1 MLGEKKTRKDSC
13 CFGLFIV
20 SYSSGCVQYVD
31 GDGSV
36 NYNNCNWNNKAVR
49 PFWDGRRN
57 KVRETLK
64 LESHHQKNKQPFL
77 HRKNQDKYKG
87 MKFYDRR

>member
-1 MLGEKKTRKDSC
+1 MINFR
-13 CFGLFIV
+13 LFVV
-20 SYSSGCVQYVD
+20 SYSSDNVRYVNST
-31 GDGSV
+31 GNV
-36 NYNNCNWNNKAVR
+36 NYNWCDNVKGVR

-57 KVRETLK
+57 KVGETPK

-77 HRKNQDKYKG
+77 VRKSQDKYKG